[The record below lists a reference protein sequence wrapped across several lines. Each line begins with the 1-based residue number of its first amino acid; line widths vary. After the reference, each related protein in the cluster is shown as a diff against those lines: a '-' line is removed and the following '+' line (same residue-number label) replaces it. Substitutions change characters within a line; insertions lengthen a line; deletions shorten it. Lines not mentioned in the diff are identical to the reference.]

1 MGLMRYLS
9 VVGLVLFGWVLY
21 TSNVGKTVGILAS
34 ANPWFVLLGVL
45 FVVFEVLV
53 RSVGW
58 KALVNIWSKKYSL
71 ADSAQTYM
79 IGIAFGA
86 VTPAKAGDFIKVGD
100 LSGKTKLKLMKSFT
114 IGLLDRLINFIFL
127 FLSACA
133 GAVAVGM
140 FLTGFSSQFDVLI
153 LLLAASII
161 ALVAALNER
170 VSLLVLR
177 PLQMFLV
184 PARFRGNAKELFRT
198 FHETVAEFKLS
209 GLRWVV
215 LALTLVSWAVIF
227 VRPYFF
233 ARAVGM
239 RVDWWV
245 FLVFIPLIS
254 VVEVLPISIMGLGT
268 RDASI
273 LFLFG
278 IMGVERERMVALSAL
293 IVLLSLVPQVVAG
306 YLIAWTHKVRVP

>member
-1 MGLMRYLS
+1 MRYLS